1 MFCFFDPVRIEFR
14 LFFSFFEKSDIVM
27 TFSSCYFYY
36 YDVLYEVVY
45 NAIKEVYQ
53 IFASCAKFVGLLIG
67 LLILRMLY

>member
-1 MFCFFDPVRIEFR
+1 
-14 LFFSFFEKSDIVM
+14 M
-27 TFSSCYFYY
+27 TFSSCYFCY

-67 LLILRMLY
+67 LLILRMLYCAQ